1 MQHNFILVNLG
12 LEITSSTLVTTDL
25 ICCWTL
31 FWELSKQGFSFCQQC
46 FTDRKLDNLCHRFSN
61 SRTFFFLLGDILTSL
76 NRKYLHWSEGQWPKL
91 QKTSNIFSRM
101 HEHSQIIALKS
112 KAFLTVILI
121 WHERSSAIIHGNQ
134 ARKTNMQHQS
144 EKCADCDKISCWR
157 NPLNRNRELQS
168 EEMKNWNH
176 VWGRRPSLRQTE
188 TSTERKGGEAKG
200 RRGWRH
206 VKVSQ
211 DHMTGESWP
220 HTTSCQKIWRIL
232 FLVTEGSPGR
242 SF

>member
-1 MQHNFILVNLG
+1 MGFPIQ
-12 LEITSSTLVTTDL
+12 
-25 ICCWTL
+25 
-31 FWELSKQGFSFCQQC
+31 EL
-46 FTDRKLDNLCHRFSN
+46 
-61 SRTFFFLLGDILTSL
+61 FFFFFFYWETFW
-76 NRKYLHWSEGQWPKL
+76 LHWTGNTCIEVRGSDQSYR
-91 QKTSNIFSRM
+91 TSNIFSRM
-101 HEHSQIIALKS
+101 HEHRQIIALKS
-112 KAFLTVILI
+112 KVFLTVILI

-211 DHMTGESWP
+211 DHMT
-220 HTTSCQKIWRIL
+220 TA
-232 FLVTEGSPGR
+232 
-242 SF
+242 